1 MALARTDLTPGPIQ
15 IGAGV
20 TVGICTVRAVSGVA
34 QTIYLKSLMIHNLDA
49 ANTQNVKVHFVP
61 NSSGNVG
68 IATSVTQFARLG
80 IGTDDTF
87 FLEPAYPITLTK
99 SGDSIQV
106 QNEGSTTNSINV
118 VATGDIEV

>member
-1 MALARTDLTPGPIQ
+1 
-15 IGAGV
+15 
-20 TVGICTVRAVSGVA
+20 
-34 QTIYLKSLMIHNLDA
+34 MIHNLDA

-99 SGDSIQV
+99 TGDSIQV

>member
-34 QTIYLKSLMIHNLDA
+34 QTIYLKSLLIHNLDA

-99 SGDSIQV
+99 TGDSIQV

>member
-99 SGDSIQV
+99 TGDSIQV